1 MNACPTIE
9 GDVQQIIEQYYR
21 MSDLELA
28 CSAEA
33 DCRRVHGEVILLR
46 GLIEIS
52 NRCTRNC
59 LYCGIRRANRRVRR
73 YSLSE
78 AEIRESVRAGFQRGL
93 RTFVLQGGEDPQW
106 STAAIARVVRWI
118 KDYTGGQAAVT
129 LSLGIKSRRDYALL
143 RQAGADRYLLRF
155 ETSDPEM
162 HSYLRD
168 GVSLARRLEALK
180 DLRDLEYETG
190 TGYMVGLPGESER
203 TRVGNALLTRELA
216 ADMVGIGP
224 FIPHPHTPLA
234 GSPQQPLSLTLRAV
248 SLVRLLLPRCHMPAT
263 TAAGSLD
270 PQGREKAISAGANV
284 LMPNLTPTVYKANYQ
299 LYPGKI
305 CLDESG
311 VKCIGCLGLRVKSV
325 GRSLDFSRGAALRA
339 DALSERLL

>member
-1 MNACPTIE
+1 MY
-9 GDVQQIIEQYYR
+9 GSVQEILHNYHGLSEHDFAAR
-21 MSDLELA
+21 A
-28 CSAEA
+28 AEA
-33 DCRRVHGEVILLR
+33 CRRVHGDGVLLR

-59 LYCGIRRANRRVRR
+59 LYCGIRRGNRRLRR

-78 AEIRESVRAGFQRGL
+78 TEIRDAVRAGFQRGL

-106 STAAIARVVRWI
+106 STVAIARVVKWI

-129 LSLGIKSRRDYALL
+129 LSLGIKSRRHYALL
-143 RQAGADRYLLRF
+143 RSAGADRYLLRF
-155 ETSDPEM
+155 ETSDPEL
-162 HSYLRD
+162 HRYLRD
-168 GVSLARRLEALK
+168 GVSLARRLEALQ
-180 DLRDLEYETG
+180 DLKELGYETG
-190 TGYMVGLPGESER
+190 TGYMVGLPGESEG
-203 TRVGNALLTRELA
+203 TRIRNALLTRELA

-224 FIPHPHTPLA
+224 FIPHPQTPLA

-248 SLVRLLLPRCHMPAT
+248 ALVRLLLPRCHMPAT
-263 TAAGSLD
+263 TAVGSLD
-270 PQGREKAISAGANV
+270 PQGREKAIAAGANV
-284 LMPNLTPTVYKANYQ
+284 LMPNLTPTTYKPDYQ

-339 DALSERLL
+339 DACSEQVL